1 MDIRAYNRDAWNRQA
16 DSGQN
21 PWTQPV
27 SPEVIAKAR
36 QGEWSVLLT
45 EQTPVP
51 RRWFPD
57 DLRGLDLLALACGG
71 GQQGPVFAAAGANV
85 TVFDNAPRQLER
97 DQMVAARE
105 GLTNLRTVEGD
116 ARDLS
121 VFADC
126 SFDLIF
132 NPVSTCFIPEVRPI
146 WRECYRVLCP
156 GGVLMTGFMN
166 PLMYIFDLFEMD
178 EGRLVVKYSL
188 PYTDLGSLPPTDLQ
202 KMLNAGWPLEHSH
215 TLTDQIAGQTDAG
228 FHIVGLYEDQKANS
242 PLSRYH
248 PLYIATRALKPA

>member
-1 MDIRAYNRDAWNRQA
+1 MDIRAYNREAWNRQVE
-16 DSGQN
+16 SGEN

-27 SPEVIAKAR
+27 GPDVIARAR
-36 QGEWSVLLT
+36 QGDWSVLLT

-51 RRWFPD
+51 RSWFPP
-57 DLRGLDLLALACGG
+57 DLRGLNILALACGG
-71 GQQGPVFAAAGANV
+71 GQQGPIFAAAGANV
-85 TVFDNAPRQLER
+85 TVLDNSPRQLER

-121 VFADC
+121 AFEDA
-126 SFDLIF
+126 SFDLVF

-146 WRECYRVLCP
+146 WRECFRVLRP

-166 PLMYIFDLFEMD
+166 PVMYIFDLFEMD
-178 EGRLVVKYSL
+178 EGRLVVKYSV
-188 PYTDLGSLPPTDLQ
+188 PYTDAGSLPPADLE
-202 KMLNAGWPLEHSH
+202 KLLNLGWPLEHSH

-228 FHIVGLYEDQKANS
+228 FHIVGLYEDQKANM
-242 PLSRYH
+242 LLGRYH
-248 PLYIATRALKPA
+248 PLYIATRAIKPG